1 MQVVS
6 QFDCGFQAIAW
17 LQSRLL
23 KVDEMALR
31 RLAIPSSKYWGKAV
45 VGFQECDQHHLIFSS
60 NPLEILTNL
69 IKFTIFTYP
78 WTPIPHEKST
88 IYGSVTLRKMA
99 IEWAT

>member
-69 IKFTIFTYP
+69 PYLPTLGPQVHLLIFT
-78 WTPIPHEKST
+78 S
-88 IYGSVTLRKMA
+88 
-99 IEWAT
+99 